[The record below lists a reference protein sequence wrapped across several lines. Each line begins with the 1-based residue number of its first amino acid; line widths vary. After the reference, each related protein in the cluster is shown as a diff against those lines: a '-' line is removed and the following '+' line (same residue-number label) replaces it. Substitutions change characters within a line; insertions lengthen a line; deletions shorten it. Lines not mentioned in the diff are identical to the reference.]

1 MFGLNLFSA
10 MDISAS
16 ALTAERYR
24 MDIAGENIAN
34 ALTTRTAGGGP
45 YRRKYVLVQERP
57 MSTFSD
63 FLHAEGT
70 RLTAGGGVRV
80 VATQEDTQTPFRVVY
95 DPQHPDADENGY
107 VSLPNVD
114 MEREMVDFLS
124 ATRAY
129 DASVTAISNYKAIAN
144 RALQIGR

>member
-1 MFGLNLFSA
+1 MNLFRA

-34 ALTTRTAGGGP
+34 ALTTRTADGGT
-45 YRRKYVLVQERP
+45 YRRKYVLVRERP
-57 MSTFSD
+57 MYEFSD
-63 FLHAEGT
+63 LLRSAES
-70 RLTAGGGVRV
+70 RLAAGGGVRV
-80 VATQEDTQTPFRVVY
+80 VATREDTQTPFRVVY